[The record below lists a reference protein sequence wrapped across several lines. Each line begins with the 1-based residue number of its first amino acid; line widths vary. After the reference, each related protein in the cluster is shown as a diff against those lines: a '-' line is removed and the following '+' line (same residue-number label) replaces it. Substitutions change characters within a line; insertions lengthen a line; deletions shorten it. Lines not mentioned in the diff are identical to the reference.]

1 MASVIR
7 GSDNFNSGLAPL
19 ETLFKEDRF
28 SRAFILNGSDLE
40 VGQTIIVDGSKY
52 EAGAAIPTG
61 TLASHTDYVI
71 TVTGGVLSVEPW
83 DAATGKVVGGFH
95 AYHTT
100 ATINPDSIWDI
111 RYRPSC
117 SPRGMTQCPT

>member
-1 MASVIR
+1 MSSIIS

-28 SRAFILNGSDLE
+28 SRAFVLNGSALE

-52 EAGAAIPTG
+52 EAGHVISTG

-71 TVTGGVLSVEPW
+71 TVTGGVLAVEPW
-83 DAATGKVVGGFH
+83 G
-95 AYHTT
+95 
-100 ATINPDSIWDI
+100 
-111 RYRPSC
+111 
-117 SPRGMTQCPT
+117 